1 MSIRRVSVANLQVG
15 MYVAGLDLPWY
26 RSPFLRHSFKVER
39 PAQIE
44 KLLRA
49 GVRMVDIDLDRG
61 IAPQPPQQTSDGAP
75 TAPQAEPV
83 QVHTSPKPLAQLNE
97 EYAQAKLA
105 KAQLTQAVQSV
116 FSTIAR
122 TGTVNT
128 QQAAEAVQEITIVT
142 RTLTNSSIFMALS
155 QNRASDPMLS
165 QHALTTCTLSLVL
178 GQAFQCNPLE
188 LHELATAA
196 LLHDIGL
203 LQLDPAVIQHAH
215 APSGL
220 SQSRRQ
226 EFETHPQV
234 GVRTLQ
240 RQGGLESDTLHL
252 IANHH
257 AYLDQSGYPK
267 EARGE
272 FTSDRT
278 RILMVVDRYD
288 ELLSGFGGAPPL
300 TSHHTFQRLFQEAR
314 LGKLD
319 QRIVSSFIAL
329 VGIYPVHSRVRLNT
343 QEVAVVTELN
353 QTQLHRP
360 VVTITHQSGDTEY
373 PAPFVVNLAHEH
385 KESQRRTI
393 ETILH
398 VEHGER
404 QEPSP
409 IRSATR
415 Q

>member
-1 MSIRRVSVANLQVG
+1 MPTTRVPVKKLRVG

-49 GVRMVDIDLDRG
+49 GVRTVDIDLDRG
-61 IAPQPPQQTSDGAP
+61 IAPQPQYQTSDGEP

-83 QVHTSPKPLAQLNE
+83 QARTSTKPLAQLTE

-105 KAQLTQAVQSV
+105 KQQLTQAVQSV
-116 FSTIAR
+116 FTTITR

-142 RTLTNSSIFMALS
+142 RTLTHSSIFMALS

-178 GQAFQCNPLE
+178 GQAFQFNPLE

-203 LQLDPAVIQHAH
+203 IQLDPALIQHVH

-220 SQSRRQ
+220 SPSRQQ
-226 EFETHPQV
+226 EFHTHPQIS
-234 GVRTLQ
+234 VRTLQ
-240 RQGGLESDTLHL
+240 RQSGLEPDTLHL

-278 RILMVVDRYD
+278 RILMVIDRYD
-288 ELLSGFGGAPPL
+288 ELLSGFGGALPL
-300 TSHHTFQRLFQEAR
+300 TSHQTFQRLYQEAR

-319 QRIVSSFIAL
+319 QRIVSTFIAL

-343 QEVAVVTELN
+343 QEIAVVTELN

-360 VVTITHQSGDTEY
+360 VVTITHQSEGTEY
-373 PAPFVVNLAHEH
+373 PSAFVVNLAHEH
-385 KESQRRTI
+385 KEAQRRTI
-393 ETILH
+393 ETILN
-398 VEHGER
+398 VEPPGAE
-404 QEPSP
+404 
-409 IRSATR
+409 
-415 Q
+415 